1 VTVEVRP
8 VPEADWPA
16 VRALSREAFG
26 GPATPS
32 PGDDERALHTQRHSF
47 SLGGYDATRLVSHA
61 RVKPYVQWFGGRGVP
76 MGGIASV
83 AVTASHQR
91 QGVARATVAATLPLL
106 REQGFA
112 VSTLFPAT
120 TPLYRALGWEHA
132 GDYGWLD
139 VPGRLLRA
147 LGPPT
152 GGVTLR
158 PATADDLPAVHAA
171 YAALARESN
180 GLLDREH
187 NAFVDRRPETMLDVD
202 TFLVAVRDGAVEGW
216 TRADRR
222 TAGHA
227 VEVRAWDVVGTT
239 PEATRALWF
248 ALGAGASTA
257 HTVRAKAPR
266 EDLLPHL
273 AEPDVTVAEHLPWM
287 LRLVDGAQAV
297 AARGWPM
304 NLTATVDLDIAD
316 EQVPDNAGRHRLTV
330 EAGTGTLT
338 RGGDGTVEID
348 ARGLAALYSGYAD
361 PRTLRRAG
369 RLRTSDD
376 HSLDT
381 LATMTAGPRPH
392 IRDYF

>member
-1 VTVEVRP
+1 
-8 VPEADWPA
+8 
-16 VRALSREAFG
+16 
-26 GPATPS
+26 
-32 PGDDERALHTQRHSF
+32 
-47 SLGGYDATRLVSHA
+47 
-61 RVKPYVQWFGGRGVP
+61 

-132 GDYGWLD
+132 GDYTWLD

-147 LGPPT
+147 LGPAAD
-152 GGVTLR
+152 GLTLR
-158 PATADDLPAVHAA
+158 PATADDLPGVHAA
-171 YAALARESN
+171 YATLATQTN
-180 GLLDREH
+180 GLLDREQ
-187 NAFVDRRPETMLDVD
+187 NAFVDRRPEAMLAVD
-202 TFLVAVRDGAVEGW
+202 TFLVAVRDDTIEGYAI
-216 TRADRR
+216 ADRR

-239 PEATRALWF
+239 PEATRAVWF

-266 EDLLPHL
+266 EDIDPHL
-273 AEPDVTVAEHLPWM
+273 AEPDVTVVEHLPWM
-287 LRLVDGAQAV
+287 LRLVDAPA
-297 AARGWPM
+297 AITARGWPQ
-304 NLTATVDLDIAD
+304 NLNATVDLDIAD
-316 EQVPDNAGRHRLTV
+316 EQVPGNAGRHRLTV
-330 EAGTGTLT
+330 EDGHGTLT
-338 RGGDGTVEID
+338 RGGDGTVQIH
-348 ARGLAALYSGYAD
+348 ARGLAALYTGYAD

-369 RLRTSDD
+369 RLHTGDD
-376 HSLDT
+376 RSLDT